1 VKILIDTH
9 IFLWLLS
16 CPEKLTSK
24 RRYELESP
32 SNEIL
37 LSSMSIAELM
47 IKSSLG
53 KIKIEFDPIEMA
65 EKMRLI
71 ILDFTGTHAMALGDL
86 PLHHKDPF
94 DRMIIAQALCNK
106 LSLMSDD
113 SRFLNYNCML
123 I

>member
-1 VKILIDTH
+1 MKILIDTH

-16 CPEKLTSK
+16 CPEKLTEK

-32 SNEIL
+32 SNEVL
-37 LSSMSIAELM
+37 LSAMSIAELM
-47 IKSSLG
+47 VKSGIG

-65 EKMRLI
+65 EKMRLD
-71 ILDFTGTHAMALGDL
+71 ILDFSGAHAMALGDL

-94 DRMIIAQALCNK
+94 DRMIIAQAICNK

-113 SRFLNYNCML
+113 SKFSNYNCKL

>member
-1 VKILIDTH
+1 MKILIDTH

-16 CPEKLTSK
+16 CPEKLAEK

-32 SNEIL
+32 SNEVL
-37 LSSMSIAELM
+37 LSAMSIAELM
-47 IKSSLG
+47 VKSGIG

-65 EKMRLI
+65 EKMRLD
-71 ILDFTGTHAMALGDL
+71 ILDFSGAHAMALGDL

-94 DRMIIAQALCNK
+94 DRMIIAQAICNK

-113 SRFLNYNCML
+113 SKFSNYNCKL